1 MDNQEEK
8 DLNKKQA
15 GKAKKSKRGW
25 LIFLAIVAALAV
37 ILFALYQIP
46 AIKYRASYYIS
57 NLKAKIYYAIN
68 PPGKSE
74 VDVKAEST
82 MSAEVI
88 ATLTALAPTPT
99 LQPTIAEIEEQVATS
114 IPTPTPEPTPIPAAV
129 QLEGIVQEYQRWNSC
144 GPATLALNL
153 RYWGWK
159 GEQLDIEQVVKP
171 RLEDLN
177 VTPQEM
183 VDYIETNTDF
193 EAILRVGGTV
203 DLLKK
208 LIAAGFPVLA
218 ERGYVN
224 RDDGWMGHYGVVD
237 GYDDATQE
245 VHIPDTFNG
254 YITLSY
260 DNLQHVWDQ
269 FHGTYLVVFP
279 SEDRE
284 TVLEILGPDADP
296 AYNLDATLEKF
307 KERAETVDRSEK
319 YFAYYS
325 LGELLVMKKDYVAA
339 AEAFDNAFEVYNWLP
354 VDARP
359 WRMLWYQVGPYEA
372 YYYTGRY
379 QSVISLTFKTL
390 TDRVQPAALPESFLW
405 SGKANVAL
413 GNIDTA
419 IGDFKRA
426 LEWHPGWQPALDE
439 LEALG
444 VKP

>member
-15 GKAKKSKRGW
+15 GKAKKSRRGW
-25 LIFLAIVAALAV
+25 LIALAIVVALAV

-46 AIKYRASYYIS
+46 SIKYRVSYYIS
-57 NLKAKIYYAIN
+57 NLRASAYYAAN
-68 PPGKSE
+68 PPGESE

-99 LQPTIAEIEEQVATS
+99 LQPTIAETEEQVATS
-114 IPTPTPEPTPIPAAV
+114 IPTPTPEPTAIPAAV

-153 RYWGWK
+153 RYWGWV

-183 VDYIETNTDF
+183 MDYIETKTDF
-193 EAILRVGGTV
+193 DAVLRVGGTV

-208 LIAAGFPVLA
+208 LIAGGFPVLV

-254 YITLSY
+254 YITLGY

-279 SEDRE
+279 PEERE
-284 TVLEILGPDADP
+284 TVLNILGPDADP
-296 AYNLDATLEKF
+296 AYNLDAALEKF
-307 KERAETVDRSEK
+307 RERAATVDRSEQ

-325 LGELLVMKKDYVAA
+325 LGELLVMKKEYVAA

-413 GNIDTA
+413 GNTETA
-419 IGDFKRA
+419 IADFKRA

-439 LEALG
+439 LDALG